1 MCHLSLTAEC
11 ELCCVAACLYVCMC
25 VCLCTVLSH
34 LLQDNWW
41 FPFHAS
47 CSNTSTNQTDRTCG
61 KSWAMKARSR
71 VHSYLECAPVPPA
84 RAPAHYCTSA
94 SEDVCRYNQVLV
106 GAWGKNRVGTV
117 KVLWFCPWPE
127 SICHVSFSNCRHDG
141 CKAPILPIAAT
152 NQLNQLAALL
162 LHWVV
167 DHPVVTN
174 LMSFLSVSPQLP
186 NASHLINTNF

>member
-11 ELCCVAACLYVCMC
+11 ELCCAAACLYVCVC

-61 KSWAMKARSR
+61 KSWAVKARSR
-71 VHSYLECAPVPPA
+71 VRSYLECAPVPPA

-94 SEDVCRYNQVLV
+94 SEDVCWYNQVLV

-141 CKAPILPIAAT
+141 CKAPAHAPSGNRSISTSYPT
-152 NQLNQLAALL
+152 
-162 LHWVV
+162 
-167 DHPVVTN
+167 DCRY
-174 LMSFLSVSPQLP
+174 
-186 NASHLINTNF
+186 